1 MPSPRLVSS
10 LRWAAFPAAVFLF
23 TRAAILAFTSWSLR
37 MDPRLHFDGPK
48 LLEVPSLGGLC
59 RWDCLYYT
67 HIALEG
73 YREPFWTNFFPL
85 FPLLGRG
92 LSLLTGLSVPLSLV
106 LLANLAGLG
115 ALLAVYRL
123 FLEAEGEDAA
133 RAGLALFASFP
144 FAFFQAAGY
153 PESLMVLTSA
163 LAVLLA
169 LRGRHVAAGGV
180 LGLGVLAR
188 HLTLVAGLSLLA
200 AQVRERGLH
209 PRRFLLNPAFL
220 GLVLPLGCASLYMLY
235 LGLSRGEPF
244 AWWTHRKEGWGELA
258 WFGLGDLLRGKALPL
273 ELYLYVLFSL
283 VPGVGAVL
291 LLREPRWRV
300 LAAFA
305 VGLMLT
311 IWTVGLAGLG
321 RYSASCWPAFLP
333 LGVWLSRRPSL
344 VMPCVC
350 AGALLQGLFLY
361 LFAHWYNIN

>member
-1 MPSPRLVSS
+1 MSRLG
-10 LRWAAFPAAVFLF
+10 WAAFPVATFLF
-23 TRAAILAFTSWSLR
+23 TRTAILAFASWSLR
-37 MDPRLHFDGPK
+37 MDPRLHFEGPP
-48 LLEVPSLGGLC
+48 LLDVPSLGGLC

-85 FPLLGRG
+85 FPLLGKG
-92 LSLLTGLSVPLSLV
+92 LSLLTGLSLPFALV

-115 ALLAVYRL
+115 ALLAVYRV
-123 FLEAEGEDAA
+123 FLETEGEDVA
-133 RAGLALFASFP
+133 RAGLILFAAFP

-169 LRGRHVAAGGV
+169 LRGRHLAAGAV

-188 HLTLVAGLSLLA
+188 HLTIVAGLSLLA

-209 PRRFLLNPAFL
+209 PRRFLLHRDFL
-220 GLVLPLGCASLYMLY
+220 GLVLPFGFAALYMVY
-235 LGLSRGEPF
+235 LHATRGEAF

-258 WFGLGDLLRGKALPL
+258 WFGLGDLARGSGLPL
-273 ELYLYVLFSL
+273 EVYLYVLLSL
-283 VPGVGAVL
+283 VPAAGSVL

-300 LAAFA
+300 LGAFA
-305 VGLMLT
+305 AGLMITL
-311 IWTVGLAGLG
+311 WTVGLAGLG

-333 LGVWLSRRPSL
+333 LGVWLARRPTLLLPS
-344 VMPCVC
+344 VC
-350 AGALLQGLFLY
+350 ASALLQGLFLY
-361 LFAHWYNIN
+361 LFAHWYNVN

>member
-1 MPSPRLVSS
+1 MSR
-10 LRWAAFPAAVFLF
+10 LRWAAFPVATFLF

-37 MDPRLHFDGPK
+37 MDPQLHFEGPP
-48 LLEVPSLGGLC
+48 LLQVPSLGGLC

-85 FPLLGRG
+85 FPLLGKG
-92 LSLLTGLSVPLSLV
+92 LSLLTGLSVPFSLV

-115 ALLAVYRL
+115 ALLAVYRV
-123 FLEAEGEDAA
+123 FLETEGEEVA
-133 RAGLALFASFP
+133 RAGLILFAAFP

-163 LAVLLA
+163 LAVFLA
-169 LRGRHVAAGGV
+169 LRGRHVAAGAI

-188 HLTLVAGLSLLA
+188 HLTIVAGLSLLA

-209 PRRFLLNPAFL
+209 PRRFLLHPAFL
-220 GLVLPLGCASLYMLY
+220 GLLLPFGLASLYLLY
-235 LGLSRGEPF
+235 LHLTRGEPF
-244 AWWTHRKEGWGELA
+244 AWWTHRAEGWGELA
-258 WFGLGDLLRGKALPL
+258 WFGLGDLARGKEPPL
-273 ELYLYVLFSL
+273 EISLYLLFSL
-283 VPGVGAVL
+283 VPGVGTAL

-305 VGLMLT
+305 LGLMLT
-311 IWTVGLAGLG
+311 VWTVGLAGLG

-333 LGVWLSRRPSL
+333 LGAWLARRPL
-344 VMPCVC
+344 LLLPAVC
-350 AGALLQGLFLY
+350 ASALLQGLFLY
-361 LFAHWYNIN
+361 LFAHWSNIN

>member
-1 MPSPRLVSS
+1 MSRLG
-10 LRWAAFPAAVFLF
+10 WAAFPVGTFLF

-37 MDPRLHFDGPK
+37 MDPRLHFEGPP
-48 LLEVPSLGGLC
+48 LLDVPSLGGLC

-85 FPLLGRG
+85 FPLLGKG
-92 LSLLTGLSVPLSLV
+92 LSLLTGLSLPFALV

-115 ALLAVYRL
+115 ALLAVYRV
-123 FLEAEGEDAA
+123 FLETEGEEVA
-133 RAGLALFASFP
+133 RAGLILFASFP

-163 LAVLLA
+163 AAMLLA
-169 LRGRHVAAGGV
+169 MRGRHVAAGGV

-188 HLTLVAGLSLLA
+188 HLTIVAGLSLLA

-209 PRRFLLNPAFL
+209 PRRFLLHRSFL
-220 GLVLPLGCASLYMLY
+220 GLVLPFALASLYMLY
-235 LGLSRGEPF
+235 LYATRGEPL

-258 WFGLGDLLRGKALPL
+258 WFGLPDLLRGDSLPL
-273 ELYLYVLFSL
+273 ELYLYVLLSL
-283 VPGVGAVL
+283 VPAAGTVL

-305 VGLMLT
+305 AGLMLT
-311 IWTVGLAGLG
+311 LWTVGLAGLG

-333 LGVWLSRRPSL
+333 LGAWLARRPAL
-344 VMPCVC
+344 LMPAVC

-361 LFAHWYNIN
+361 LFAHWYNVN